1 MVFALEIEI
10 GHESAAQLADA
21 RADGSGSRRLPA
33 TRPDRSRRKERQR
46 TGLNFNILPFSPFF
60 NPLYREVGLKC

>member
-46 TGLNFNILPFSPFF
+46 TG
-60 NPLYREVGLKC
+60 